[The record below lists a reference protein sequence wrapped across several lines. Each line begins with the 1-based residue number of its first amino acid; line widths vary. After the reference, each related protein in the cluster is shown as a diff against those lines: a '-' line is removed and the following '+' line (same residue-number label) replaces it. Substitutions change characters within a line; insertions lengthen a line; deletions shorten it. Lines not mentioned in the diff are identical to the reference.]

1 MATTY
6 TIQIFNSS
14 NINRSYSLFQSVPT
28 PQNSPDCF
36 TNVYQR
42 SPMIVSG
49 NSSYCTFSM
58 QKTFYAIYGTSP
70 KTLSAG
76 VTVTSCNSA
85 PITLSSNDG
94 TPPAS
99 SGTQLALSTIEK
111 NGKDPMWGAPSM
123 TQGTLPNSYGIS
135 CDSSFSYPNSS
146 NICIGFGAT
155 DPHTGQVIPVAT
167 IPAIPGTDFFFE
179 PKNTYYIAAGSW
191 ALGTVVNVA
200 ALSTTLTVDF
210 TQISMHDAIF
220 THCADG
226 SWKVG
231 PPRS

>member
-1 MATTY
+1 LNY
-6 TIQIFNSS
+6 
-14 NINRSYSLFQSVPT
+14 
-28 PQNSPDCF
+28 PQ
-36 TNVYQR
+36 
-42 SPMIVSG
+42 
-49 NSSYCTFSM
+49 
-58 QKTFYAIYGTSP
+58 IYGTSP

-99 SGTQLALSTIEK
+99 SGTQLALSTIDK

-135 CDSSFSYPNSS
+135 CDSSFNYPNSS
-146 NICIGFGAT
+146 KFTSPSLSSTSTQPYFMITTLTQRFHTGNICIGFGAT

-179 PKNTYYIAAGSW
+179 PKNSYYIAAGNW
-191 ALGTVVNVA
+191 APGTVVNVA
-200 ALSTTLTVDF
+200 SLSTTLTVDF